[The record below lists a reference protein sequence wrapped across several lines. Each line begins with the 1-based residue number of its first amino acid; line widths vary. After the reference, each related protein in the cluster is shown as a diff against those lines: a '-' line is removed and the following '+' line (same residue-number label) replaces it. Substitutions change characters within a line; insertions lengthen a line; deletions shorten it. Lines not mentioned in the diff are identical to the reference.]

1 MIGVCQDPQEG
12 KFVTSPCFSPSLA
25 LYYST
30 MYLAKMF
37 QRRAD
42 GSKREY
48 WVLKASYWDPKTKR
62 PRHRYLA
69 YVGTSCTLSEKKAR
83 KLARKISEKLGRRV
97 TVEDLRK
104 VKRLR
109 IM

>member
-1 MIGVCQDPQEG
+1 
-12 KFVTSPCFSPSLA
+12 
-25 LYYST
+25 

-48 WVLKASYWDPKTKR
+48 WVLKTSYWDPKTKR
-62 PRHRYLA
+62 PRHKYLA
-69 YVGTSCTLSEKKAR
+69 YIGTRHSITEAKAKELAKKAAA
-83 KLARKISEKLGRRV
+83 KLGISEEEAFAR
-97 TVEDLRK
+97 LRK

-109 IM
+109 IVADKDVKGGA